1 MVRVIH
7 ATYNGSVLHPEEPL
21 PFAPNT
27 PLHVVVTDDPAE
39 AAPAS
44 FLEATARL
52 NLEGPE
58 DWSSNFDH
66 YLYGHRTSEPAT

>member
-7 ATYNGSVLHPEEPL
+7 ATYDGSVLHPEEPL
-21 PFAPNT
+21 PFEPNT

-39 AAPAS
+39 EAPAS
-44 FLEATARL
+44 LLEATARL

-58 DWSSNFDH
+58 GWSSNLDR
-66 YLYGHRTSEPAT
+66 YLYGHRTAEPST